1 PPVADERDNPTADPA
16 KDKCSHRRSGCR
28 FRYPRPKPMPISS
41 FPGSQKV
48 S

>member
-1 PPVADERDNPTADPA
+1 
-16 KDKCSHRRSGCR
+16 CR
-28 FRYPRPKPMPISS
+28 FRYPRPEPMPISS

>member
-1 PPVADERDNPTADPA
+1 
-16 KDKCSHRRSGCR
+16 R
-28 FRYPRPKPMPISS
+28 FRYPRPEPMPISS

>member
-1 PPVADERDNPTADPA
+1 NPTTDPA

-28 FRYPRPKPMPISS
+28 FRYPRPEPMPISS